1 MAIGTTAALLGS
13 AVIGAGASMAGAS
26 ANSKAAKSAAS
37 AQAQASAQNTALQR
51 DIYNQNKSALSPYI
65 STGNAA
71 MGQINALLGIA
82 TPETP
87 GTTDW
92 AAYVRGNPDAA
103 ANWSAILGTKNDRFG
118 GDINAFGEWHYA
130 KDGSRRD
137 LKPFQVGGT
146 PASGNATAAENAFNA
161 FRDSTGYRFRLG
173 EGMNALNTGY
183 AAKGL
188 LNSGAAQKAALE
200 YGQNMGSAEFGNY
213 LGYLG
218 NQQGLGL
225 SGASALAGV
234 GQGYANSMA
243 SVNNNNAAAA
253 ANIAQAKAANTNA
266 LLGNLSSSFGMGL
279 GAMSSFGGGF
289 RGTGYTQGA
298 LDAGQ
303 LF

>member
-26 ANSKAAKSAAS
+26 ANSKAAK
-37 AQAQASAQNTALQR
+37 QASAAQAASDAANRQLQR
-51 DIYNQNKSALSPYI
+51 ETYSQNKAALSPFMD
-65 STGNAA
+65 TGTAA
-71 MGQINALLGIA
+71 MGQINALLGVA
-82 TPETP
+82 TPDYA
-87 GTTDW
+87 G
-92 AAYVRGNPDAA
+92 YAA
-103 ANWSAILGTKNDRFG
+103 ANP
-118 GDINAFGEWHYA
+118 DIAREFQQHVLPTGAFNSLTDYA
-130 KDGSRRD
+130 KYHYDNYGRAEGRALPTS
-137 LKPFQVGGT
+137 G
-146 PASGNATAAENAFNA
+146 GNAAGAEKAFDT
-161 FRDSTGYRFRLG
+161 FRNSTGYQFRLG

-188 LNSGAAQKAALE
+188 LNSGAAQKAAIK
-200 YGQNMGSAEFGNY
+200 YGQDYGSGEFGNY

-225 SGASALAGV
+225 AGASALAGV
-234 GQGYANSMA
+234 GQGYANNMTA
-243 SVNNNNAAAA
+243 INNNSANAAAA
-253 ANIAQAKAANTNA
+253 NAQARAQNTNS

-303 LF
+303 IWG